1 MAVKLRLQR
10 KGRKKAPYYHIVVA
24 DSRSPRDGKFIERL
38 GMYNPISKPAII
50 ELDSDRAFY
59 WLGVGA
65 QPTDTVNA
73 ILKYKGVLYRKHLQ
87 RGVKKGAFS
96 QETADKM
103 YQDWIAAK
111 ESTISSKVAARK
123 QEIADMHKA
132 ISGTK
137 KEAKPKPVVEEAPAV
152 EESAVSEET
161 AAPEASAEE
170 TAPAE

>member
-1 MAVKLRLQR
+1 MAVKIRLQR

-38 GMYNPISKPAII
+38 GMYNPITKPAVI

-73 ILKYKGVLYRKHLQ
+73 ILKYKGVMYRKHLS
-87 RGVKKGAFS
+87 RVVRKGAFS
-96 QETADKM
+96 QEVADQM
-103 YQDWIAAK
+103 YKDWISAK
-111 ESTISSKVAARK
+111 ESTISGKVAARQK
-123 QEIADMHKA
+123 EIADLHKA

-137 KEAKPKPVVEEAPAV
+137 KEAKPKPVVEEAPVV
-152 EESAVSEET
+152 EEVTPET
-161 AAPEASAEE
+161 PAAEATPEAEVTE
-170 TAPAE
+170 